1 MLFTVVVL
9 FHVIVAI
16 GLVLVVLL
24 QSSKGDAM
32 AGSAF
37 GGGGGGA
44 SFGPTRG
51 NALSKATTVLAIIFM
66 FNCIVLTYMSAQ
78 SAGVSATAGS
88 INRNTRSVVTEQMQ
102 KEIEKQQ
109 AAAGQQV
116 TDDGSTEAPLNLDS
130 LVQVAPAGDTGSTPA
145 DSQ

>member
-16 GLVLVVLL
+16 ALVLVVLL
-24 QSSKGDAM
+24 QSSKGEALSG
-32 AGSAF
+32 AAF

-51 NALSKATTVLAIIFM
+51 SALSKATTVLAIIFM
-66 FNCIVLTYMSAQ
+66 FNCVVLTWLSAQ
-78 SAGVSATAGS
+78 SSQVGADGLDPDA
-88 INRNTRSVVTEQMQ
+88 RSVVSEQLQ
-102 KEIEKQQ
+102 KELEEQQ
-109 AAAGQQV
+109 AAQGQQPAGEGGEQPV
-116 TDDGSTEAPLNLDS
+116 DLDS
-130 LVQVAPAGDTGSTPA
+130 LIKVQQTSDTAVA